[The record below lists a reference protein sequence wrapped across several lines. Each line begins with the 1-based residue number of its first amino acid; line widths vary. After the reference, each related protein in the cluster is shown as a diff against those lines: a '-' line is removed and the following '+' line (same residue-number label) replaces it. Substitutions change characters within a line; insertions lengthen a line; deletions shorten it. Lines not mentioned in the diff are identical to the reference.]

1 MDVKI
6 RHKLIEIEDRVSD
19 RFVILVTNYRW
30 LRILEVIR
38 YRRSYRPILKNTRQ
52 IYKIHSFI
60 YERDFDNMSLVIN
73 FSIDK
78 WMESMLRITS
88 SQKCSLIHLVIP
100 IISRGHDR
108 GYINVYALF
117 TSDSRFDRT
126 NGPCS
131 KQVLISCQKMSGE
144 PILIQASYQ

>member
-19 RFVILVTNYRW
+19 RFVILVTKNRW

-38 YRRSYRPILKNTRQ
+38 HRRSSRPILKNTRQ
-52 IYKIHSFI
+52 IYKIHSFTN
-60 YERDFDNMSLVIN
+60 ERDFDKMPLVIN

-78 WMESMLRITS
+78 WTESMLSITS

-100 IISRGHDR
+100 II
-108 GYINVYALF
+108 
-117 TSDSRFDRT
+117 
-126 NGPCS
+126 
-131 KQVLISCQKMSGE
+131 KLIS
-144 PILIQASYQ
+144 LNIQNA